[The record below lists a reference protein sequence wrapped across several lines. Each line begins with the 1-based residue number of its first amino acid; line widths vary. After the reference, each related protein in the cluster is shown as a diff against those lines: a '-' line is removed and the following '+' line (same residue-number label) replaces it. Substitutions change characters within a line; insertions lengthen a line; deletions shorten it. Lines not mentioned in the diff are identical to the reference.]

1 MQRRISTQ
9 MVILSVPSPGVL
21 LAVVSLA
28 AGLLFY
34 KRRQACLRV
43 NPQSLPYPPGPPP
56 CLLVGNLFDL
66 ARENEVEAY
75 VALAKKYGSVCFFTI
90 AVNGG

>member
-9 MVILSVPSPGVL
+9 IVMLSVPSLGIL
-21 LAVVSLA
+21 LAVVLLA
-28 AGLLFY
+28 TDVFFY
-34 KRRQACLRV
+34 KRRQARLRV

-56 CLLVGNLFDL
+56 RLLVGNLFDL

-75 VALAKKYGSVCFFTI
+75 VALAKKYGSACSFTTV
-90 AVNGG
+90 VNNG

>member
-1 MQRRISTQ
+1 M
-9 MVILSVPSPGVL
+9 LSVPSPGLL

-28 AGLLFY
+28 TGLLFY
-34 KRRQACLRV
+34 KRRQARLRV

-66 ARENEVEAY
+66 ARENEVETY
-75 VALAKKYGSVCFFTI
+75 VALAKKYGSVSFFLLQR
-90 AVNGG
+90 